1 MIGGGRGGGGLTM
14 DHRNTRGPGE
24 ELSALVAPSSYL
36 DKAMKALQSV

>member
-1 MIGGGRGGGGLTM
+1 MIGGGGGGGLTM

>member
-1 MIGGGRGGGGLTM
+1 MIGGGRGGGLTM